1 MSYSQDYIINLITSE
16 DSLGRNKYLDNTM
29 VFFHNLPNRNL
40 VVNLDGRWGSGK
52 TVFCRQLECLMEHK
66 IFETKKDMFPRC
78 NSLGCLG
85 DKYEV
90 VYFDA
95 WMNDVYSD
103 PMQSLLTAL
112 MMKFSTNKNYVEQH
126 FEKILN
132 ILQLSGK
139 SIAQQLGTQLVSKV
153 TLKTINIDKI
163 TADISEENS
172 KRDKI
177 IDLVIS
183 VDKQRK
189 EIHNLIDSI
198 CGDKKLLII
207 VDELDRCK
215 PSFAV
220 EFLELIKH
228 FFDHEKTTFLIST
241 NKTELSHT
249 VKKYYGESFN
259 GYGYLSRFFDMEINL
274 PRISKKKYIE
284 SQFSNAFHSEPQ
296 IIDSINDVVNY
307 FNLELRDIKRIA
319 VPFQTISSIVLSH
332 ISEHNQSDALR
343 GWEKVVIPFMVA
355 LKTCDGEKYNSFV
368 NGNEEAIFVK
378 FIMNSH
384 DSYNYS
390 DSKEKWEQLYK
401 SIVSVYNESPL
412 NDSTYLRVK
421 EGIKIMFDS
430 LSLIGESNEI
440 NPEVE
445 V

>member
-16 DSLGRNKYLDNTM
+16 DPLGRNKYLDNTM

-40 VVNLDGRWGSGK
+40 VVNLDGHWGSGK
-52 TVFCRQLECLMEHK
+52 TIFCRQLECLMNHK
-66 IFETKKDMFPRC
+66 IYETKKSIFPRC
-78 NSLGCLG
+78 NSLGYLG
-85 DKYEV
+85 KKYEV

-103 PMQSLLTAL
+103 PMQSLLTTL
-112 MMKFSTNKNYVEQH
+112 MMKFSNNQSYVKEN
-126 FEKILN
+126 FEKLFN
-132 ILQLSGK
+132 IMKLSGK
-139 SIAQQLGTQLVSKV
+139 SMAQQFATQLVNKV
-153 TLKTINIDKI
+153 TLNTIDVDKI
-163 TADISEENS
+163 TADISEENN

-183 VDKQRK
+183 VDKQRE

-228 FFDHEKTTFLIST
+228 FFDHEGTTFLIST

-284 SQFSNAFHSEPQ
+284 SQFSNAFHSDPK

-319 VPFQTISSIVLSH
+319 VPFQTISAMVLYN
-332 ISEHNQSDALR
+332 ISKFHSNDVLYE
-343 GWEKVVIPFMVA
+343 WEKVVIPFMVA

-368 NGNEEAIFVK
+368 KGNEENMFVE
-378 FIMNSH
+378 FIMNS
-384 DSYNYS
+384 SNSSNYI
-390 DSKEKWEQLYK
+390 EYRENWEQLYK
-401 SIVSVYNESPL
+401 FIVAVYNESPL
-412 NDSTYLRVK
+412 NDPTYSMVSK
-421 EGIKIMFDS
+421 GIEIMFDS
-430 LSLIGESNEI
+430 LSLIGENNEF
-440 NPEVE
+440 NSEVE

>member
-1 MSYSQDYIINLITSE
+1 MSYSQEYILSLITE
-16 DSLGRNKYLDNTM
+16 KDPLERNKYLDSTM
-29 VFFHNLPNRNL
+29 VFLNNLPNRNL
-40 VVNLDGRWGSGK
+40 VINLDGRWGSGK
-52 TVFCRQLECLMEHK
+52 TIFCRQLECLVNSDILKEKH
-66 IFETKKDMFPRC
+66 TMFPRC

-85 DKYEV
+85 EKYVV

-103 PMQSLLTAL
+103 PMQSLLTTL
-112 MMKFSTNKNYVEQH
+112 MMKFSDNESYVKQH
-126 FEKILN
+126 FQSLFN
-132 ILQLSGK
+132 IIKLSGK
-139 SIAQQLGTQLVSKV
+139 SITQQLATQLVSNV
-153 TLKTINIDKI
+153 TLNAVNIDRI
-163 TADISEENS
+163 IADVSEEKKESN
-172 KRDKI
+172 KT

-183 VDKQRK
+183 VDKQRE
-189 EIHNLIDSI
+189 EIHKLIDSI
-198 CGDKKLLII
+198 CGKKKLLFI

-284 SQFSNAFHSEPQ
+284 SQFSNAFHSDLK

-319 VPFQTISSIVLSH
+319 VPFQTISSIVLYN
-332 ISEHNQSDALR
+332 ISKYHRNDVLYE
-343 GWEKVVIPFMVA
+343 WEKVVIPFMVA

-368 NGNEEAIFVK
+368 KGNEENMFVE
-378 FIMNSH
+378 FLMNS
-384 DSYNYS
+384 SNSSNYI
-390 DSKEKWEQLYK
+390 EYRENWEQLYK
-401 SIVSVYNESPL
+401 IIVAVYNESPL
-412 NDSTYLRVK
+412 NDPTYSMVSK
-421 EGIKIMFDS
+421 GIEIMFDS
-430 LSLIGESNEI
+430 LSLIGENNEF
-440 NPEVE
+440 NSEVD